1 MNFEIIFA
9 RNENW
14 VLGKDGKLPWNCKED
29 LALFYELT
37 KDSVVI
43 AGRKTIQTLP
53 KLQGRKVFCLC
64 HKVPIIDNNDCKL
77 FSYFGTALIEAQK
90 ISKKVFLIGG
100 AETIKNVLTNHEHYC
115 DKIHMSVV
123 KDTSSGDATLHIS
136 LFCGWEINS
145 EKKYESFTYQTL
157 VKNRD
162 NFEKQYL
169 TLLADVA
176 LFGDKRDTRNGIVK
190 SVFFKNMSFDL
201 RKGFPIITTKKMF
214 FRGIVEELLFFLRG
228 ETDSKVLEKKGV
240 NIWKGNTERK
250 FLDNNG
256 FKDRKEGMMGPM
268 YGYQWRFFG
277 AEYDKESGKPKTV
290 GVDQLKYIIDTIE
303 NDKNSRRIIMTDFNP
318 SQAFDGVLFPCH
330 SIIVQFY
337 VYENY
342 LDMYCYNR
350 SQDLFLGTPFNI
362 SSSALLLSII
372 AKRTGLTPRYLHIGM
387 GDVHLYEEHL
397 ELINIQRDRIPY
409 SLPQLILPEINL
421 FENIKTEDI
430 VLQNYLS
437 HPPIKANMVS

>member
-53 KLQGRKVFCLC
+53 KLQGRKVFCLG
-64 HKVPIIDNNDCKL
+64 HKVPIIDNNDSKS

-123 KDTSSGDATLHIS
+123 KDTSSGDSTLHIS
-136 LFCGWEINS
+136 LFCGWEINN

-201 RKGFPIITTKKMF
+201 GKGFPIITTKKMF

-228 ETDSKVLEKKGV
+228 ETDSKVLERKGV
-240 NIWKGNTERK
+240 NIWRGNTERK

-256 FKDRKEGMMGPM
+256 FKDREEGMMGPM

-303 NDKNSRRIIMTDFNP
+303 KDKNSRRIIMTDFNP
-318 SQAFDGVLFPCH
+318 SQVFDGVLFPCH